1 VSGEFGRST
10 ACVFGWSEIKRSFV
24 VIQSQTEPKQAQYFS
39 RLLNLMS
46 SLKGKVAIVTG
57 SSRGI
62 GSILAKDLA
71 KEGCSI
77 VVNYSGSE
85 AAAKSVV
92 DEITA
97 SGGVAIA
104 VQANVASPSDMTA
117 LFDAAIDQY
126 GKVDILVNNAGIS
139 IYKLVKDT
147 TEEDFERIFQINVKG
162 VFLGL
167 KEAATRLQENGRV
180 INFSSSV
187 TRLML
192 PTYGVYSATKAA
204 VEQLTRVFAKEVGAR
219 GITVNSISPGPT
231 NTELFLKG
239 KTEETIQRLASM
251 SALGRIGEPEDIS
264 SVVLFLA
271 SESAAWVTGQNIGAN
286 GGFA

>member
-1 VSGEFGRST
+1 
-10 ACVFGWSEIKRSFV
+10 
-24 VIQSQTEPKQAQYFS
+24 
-39 RLLNLMS
+39 MS

-62 GSILAKDLA
+62 GSIIAKDLA
-71 KEGCSI
+71 KEGCST

-92 DEITA
+92 DEIIT
-97 SGGVAIA
+97 SGGEAIA
-104 VQANVASPSDMTA
+104 VKANVGSASDMTG
-117 LFDAAIDQY
+117 LFDAAINKY
-126 GKVDILVNNAGIS
+126 GKVDILVNNAGIN

-147 TEEDFERIFQINVKG
+147 TLEDFDRIFEINVKG

-167 KEAATRLQENGRV
+167 KEAATRLEDNGRV

-192 PTYGVYSATKAA
+192 PTYGVYSATKGA
-204 VEQLTRVFAKEVGAR
+204 VEQLTRVFAKEVGSR

-231 NTELFLKG
+231 NTELFLEG
-239 KTEETIQRLASM
+239 KTEETIQRFASM

-264 SVVLFLA
+264 RVVLFLA
-271 SESAAWVTGQNIGAN
+271 SESAGWVTGQNIAVN
-286 GGFA
+286 GGSA

>member
-1 VSGEFGRST
+1 
-10 ACVFGWSEIKRSFV
+10 
-24 VIQSQTEPKQAQYFS
+24 
-39 RLLNLMS
+39 MD

-62 GSILAKDLA
+62 GSIIAKDLA
-71 KEGCSI
+71 KAGCD
-77 VVNYSGSE
+77 VVINYSGSE

-92 DEITA
+92 DEIVTA
-97 SGGVAIA
+97 NGRASA
-104 VQANVASPSDMTA
+104 VKANVAVPDDMTA

-126 GKVDILVNNAGIS
+126 GKVDILVNNAGIN

-147 TEEDFERIFQINVKG
+147 TEEDFDRIFQINVKG

-167 KEAATRLQENGRV
+167 REAATRLHDNGRV

-231 NTELFLKG
+231 NTDLFLEG
-239 KTEETIQRLASM
+239 KTAETIQRLASM
-251 SALGRIGEPEDIS
+251 AALGRIGEPVDIS
-264 SVVLFLA
+264 RVVLFLA
-271 SESAAWVTGQNIGAN
+271 SESAGWVTGQNLGVN

>member
-1 VSGEFGRST
+1 
-10 ACVFGWSEIKRSFV
+10 
-24 VIQSQTEPKQAQYFS
+24 
-39 RLLNLMS
+39 MS
-46 SLKGKVAIVTG
+46 DLQGKVAIVTG

-62 GSILAKDLA
+62 GSVIARDLA
-71 KEGCSI
+71 KAGCSI
-77 VVNYSGSE
+77 IVNYSGNE
-85 AAAKSVV
+85 AAAKNVV
-92 DEITA
+92 DEIATA
-97 SGGVAIA
+97 GSAAISIR
-104 VQANVASPSDMTA
+104 ANVASPSDMTA
-117 LFDAAIDQY
+117 LFDAAINQY
-126 GKVDILVNNAGIS
+126 GKVDILVNNAGIN

-147 TEEDFERIFQINVKG
+147 TEEDFDRIFQINVKG

-167 KEAATRLQENGRV
+167 KEAATRLEANGRV

-231 NTELFLKG
+231 NTDLFLEG
-239 KTEETIQRLASM
+239 KSEETIQRLASM
-251 SALGRIGEPEDIS
+251 SALGRIGEPADIS
-264 SVVLFLA
+264 RVVLFLA
-271 SESAAWVTGQNIGAN
+271 SESAGWVTGQNLGVN